1 MNITLYT
8 KKKKKKNQ
16 GSHVAKHR
24 DTEATK
30 IINTMKGRP
39 SFFDMEGQRI

>member
-1 MNITLYT
+1 MWQN
-8 KKKKKKNQ
+8 
-16 GSHVAKHR
+16 
-24 DTEATK
+24 TETPKPTK